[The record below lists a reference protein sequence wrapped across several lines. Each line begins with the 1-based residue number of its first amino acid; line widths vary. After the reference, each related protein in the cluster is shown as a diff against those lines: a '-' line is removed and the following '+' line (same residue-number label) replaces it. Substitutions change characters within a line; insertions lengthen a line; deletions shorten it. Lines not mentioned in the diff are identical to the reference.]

1 MKSLFPLPFPGKIWF
16 SFAIFGIFLRGNRAE
31 SQNKVIEPKFD
42 KYYFIHTI
50 PGQIPLNKIGSNI
63 FQLCG
68 YRSQRTFQ
76 KNFNLD
82 FQIWLVFLVPFL
94 HFLKTQVKLSD
105 VESDYLM
112 LNRLVPVSNP
122 KNEKPKSLYVLF

>member
-1 MKSLFPLPFPGKIWF
+1 MKSFSSLSFSGKIRLL
-16 SFAIFGIFLRGNRAE
+16 FAIFGIFLPGNRAGSQVKRVE
-31 SQNKVIEPKFD
+31 SKFD
-42 KYYFIHTI
+42 KYYFIDTI
-50 PGQIPLNKIGSNI
+50 PGQLSVKKFGSNI
-63 FQLCG
+63 FQFCDC
-68 YRSQRTFQ
+68 RSQRTFQ

-105 VESDYLM
+105 AESDYLM
-112 LNRLVPVSNP
+112 LNLLVLVSNP